1 MSKTIFVHYVVL
13 AEENEKLVISGEG
26 SMFYD
31 MEVVKSYCSEEEN
44 VFKAIYDDLNHAA
57 RPGTTRVIRNI
68 QILEI

>member
-13 AEENEKLVISGEG
+13 AEENEKLIISGEG
-26 SMFYD
+26 SVFYD

-44 VFKAIYDDLNHAA
+44 VFNAINEDLNNAA
-57 RPGTTRVIRNI
+57 KPGTTRVIRNL